1 MQVMVCINIQEQNKN
16 KTMAIQHTLY
26 ISSTRLKKDSAIGGS
41 VSDDLIMPYILLAQ
55 DMSILPILGTDLD
68 AKLKSDIQGSSLTGA
83 YKTLVETYIQPALV
97 QFAFVSLVPYLRL
110 RFVNNAVVVM
120 GATDQSASATYDDL
134 KPVMDTATDAA
145 EFYRQRCIDYLR
157 NNSSSIPEYTSN
169 SGSDLDATTANYY
182 AGINLDTNVAR
193 SNRLKNYL
201 QGAGITIYGC

>member
-1 MQVMVCINIQEQNKN
+1 
-16 KTMAIQHTLY
+16 MAIQHTLY

-55 DMSILPILGTDLD
+55 DMQILPILGTDLD

-145 EFYRQRCIDYLR
+145 EFYRQRMISYLQ
-157 NNSSSIPEYTSN
+157 NNTSSFPEYSSN
-169 SGSDLDATTANYY
+169 TGADLDPTTRNYY

-193 SNRLKNYL
+193 SNRLKGFL
-201 QGAGITIYGC
+201 QGADITVYGC

>member
-1 MQVMVCINIQEQNKN
+1 
-16 KTMAIQHTLY
+16 MAIQHTLY

-55 DMSILPILGTDLD
+55 DMNILPILGTDLD
-68 AKLKSDIQGSSLTGA
+68 AKLKSDIQGGSLTGA

-157 NNSSSIPEYTSN
+157 NNTSSFPEYSSN
-169 SGSDLDATTANYY
+169 TGADLDPTTRNYY

-193 SNRLKNYL
+193 SNRLKGFL
-201 QGAGITIYGC
+201 QGADITIYGC